1 MWAGWLDGN
10 NWNCTSTTFPPVESR
25 GPSLA
30 GRPALI
36 AITRDVWCGY
46 YRADKEVVGRG
57 RANTP
62 HLFLSHISTL
72 IVCYVDEGGSYN
84 LTQCRKSMPSLTDGR
99 TTAGHRRDWRWGMR
113 ESEVEVWTRLN
124 YLFFLF
130 KRIFLAYHKGEKD
143 QVQVTGGGSYMGATR
158 VWLFKVSNNKRR
170 DIRNWFRFFFLF
182 STQHHV

>member
-10 NWNCTSTTFPPVESR
+10 NWNCTSTTFPSRREPRPES
-25 GPSLA
+25 
-30 GRPALI
+30 GRPAGSNSHHSRCMMRLLP
-36 AITRDVWCGY
+36 CGQGS
-46 YRADKEVVGRG
+46 GRSA

>member
-99 TTAGHRRDWRWGMR
+99 TTAGHRRDWRWVKCER
-113 ESEVEVWTRLN
+113 VKSRFWRDSIIFSFYSFYLKESFWLITRV
-124 YLFFLF
+124 
-130 KRIFLAYHKGEKD
+130 KRIKCK
-143 QVQVTGGGSYMGATR
+143 
-158 VWLFKVSNNKRR
+158 
-170 DIRNWFRFFFLF
+170 
-182 STQHHV
+182 